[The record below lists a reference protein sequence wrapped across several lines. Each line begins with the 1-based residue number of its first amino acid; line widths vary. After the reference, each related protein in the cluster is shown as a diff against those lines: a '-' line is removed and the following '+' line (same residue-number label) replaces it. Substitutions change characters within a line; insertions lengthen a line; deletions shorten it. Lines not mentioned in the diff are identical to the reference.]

1 MAAAHGIAG
10 HTGVQHK
17 GRALNDPRERYID
30 AAGARKVRARDS
42 VTATFELELQPER
55 ANVALAR
62 RFVIDAVHRLGMDQ
76 LSDVV
81 ELLASEVVTN
91 AVLHAGTELHVRVF
105 SANGGVRI
113 EVSDGAGGAP
123 TRRNYSPEAA
133 TGRGMGLVEALAS
146 DWGTT
151 ARGAG
156 KTVWFTVDAEGAV

>member
-1 MAAAHGIAG
+1 MAATHGKPW
-10 HTGVQHK
+10 HTRVQHQ
-17 GRALNDPRERYID
+17 GGALNDPRRRYIG
-30 AAGARKVRARDS
+30 AAGTWKARAQVS
-42 VTATFELELQPER
+42 LTATFELELQPER

-62 RFVIDAVHRLGMDQ
+62 RFVIDAVHRLGMEQ

-105 SANGGVRI
+105 QANGGVRI
-113 EVSDGAGGAP
+113 EVTDGARGAP
-123 TRRNYSPEAA
+123 TRRNYSAEAA

-151 ARGAG
+151 AQKGG
-156 KTVWFTVDAEGAV
+156 KTVWFTVDAQGAV

>member
-1 MAAAHGIAG
+1 M
-10 HTGVQHK
+10 
-17 GRALNDPRERYID
+17 
-30 AAGARKVRARDS
+30 
-42 VTATFELELQPER
+42 TATFELELKPER

-62 RFVIDAVHRLGMDQ
+62 RFVIDAVHRLGMEQ

-91 AVLHAGTELHVRVF
+91 AVLHAGTELHVRVLQ
-105 SANGGVRI
+105 ANGGVRI

-123 TRRNYSPEAA
+123 TRRHYSAEAA

-151 ARGAG
+151 AQGGG
-156 KTVWFTVDAEGAV
+156 KTVWFTVEAEPEQ